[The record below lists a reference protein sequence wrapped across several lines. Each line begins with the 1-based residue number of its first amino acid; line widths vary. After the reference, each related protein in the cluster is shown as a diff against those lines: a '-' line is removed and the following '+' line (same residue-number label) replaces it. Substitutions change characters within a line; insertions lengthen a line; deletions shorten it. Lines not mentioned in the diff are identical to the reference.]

1 MRFRISFFWAA
12 SLRSPQGGV
21 PSRPLGKIIPIFVD
35 EPPLPPPPEVRI
47 ERLEASF
54 ERSLPPSYIAFVK
67 AHNGAKL
74 ANPELPVAFDGRVI
88 ERFLPIVSD
97 PAIDADGWADVAVVA
112 TQLDP
117 RLAPSKDTR
126 GFALV
131 PIAALFGGDFLVL
144 DYRASATEPAVSIW
158 YHDTSDDFSPDV
170 RVVADSFEIFLELL
184 G

>member
-1 MRFRISFFWAA
+1 MM
-12 SLRSPQGGV
+12 
-21 PSRPLGKIIPIFVD
+21 PIFAD
-35 EPPLPPPPEVRI
+35 EPSLPPPPEVRI

-54 ERSLPPSYIAFVK
+54 ERPLPPSYIAFIK

-74 ANPELPVAFDGRVI
+74 ANPELPAAFGGRVI

-112 TQLDP
+112 TQLDS
-117 RLAPSKDTR
+117 RLAPSVDTR

-144 DYRASATEPAVSIW
+144 DYRNSADQPAVSVW
-158 YHDTSDDFSPDV
+158 YHDTSDDFAPDV
-170 RVVADSFEIFLELL
+170 RVIADSFENFLELL